1 MFVVAFTCGFRLL
14 ILHFYFFEDD
24 SSLPASWLCLLFS
37 FYLILFL
44 LISVL
49 ECPFT
54 FLSNRKQ
61 ISYLQN
67 VMLIYPFIEE
77 EFQVHSFLYYH
88 SWSGFKSIMR
98 SWLLVNLLFYRWE
111 ALLVLIGW
119 HPVVFFFLSK
129 CHLKHITFSRFM
141 FLFCFASNSGIC
153 SAVYMFVA
161 GWHFGFIFI
170 MKMQFSKL
178 MAVGIKSV
186 L

>member
-1 MFVVAFTCGFRLL
+1 MSTVL
-14 ILHFYFFEDD
+14 
-24 SSLPASWLCLLFS
+24 
-37 FYLILFL
+37 FYLFILFL

-88 SWSGFKSIMR
+88 SWSGFKCIMR
-98 SWLLVNLLFYRWE
+98 WWLLVNLLFYRWE

-119 HPVVFFFLSK
+119 HTFFFSFSN

-141 FLFCFASNSGIC
+141 FPFLFCKQFRYLLNRLYVHC
-153 SAVYMFVA
+153 RMTFWLYFYYENAVYQIDDIGNKKHFVNISLV
-161 GWHFGFIFI
+161 FLFF
-170 MKMQFSKL
+170 F
-178 MAVGIKSV
+178 VFV
-186 L
+186 LFLFLFLFLF